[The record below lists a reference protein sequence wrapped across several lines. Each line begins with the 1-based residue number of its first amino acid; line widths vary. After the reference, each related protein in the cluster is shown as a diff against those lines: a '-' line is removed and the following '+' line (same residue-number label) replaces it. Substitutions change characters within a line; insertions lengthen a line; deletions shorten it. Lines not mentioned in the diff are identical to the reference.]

1 MKTYSLEASASI
13 ALIGVPLANSENPFL
28 SIPIGRTR
36 VDIAVGECSSPRH
49 KIGVADD
56 NVAYLL
62 SGFIANLEEIT
73 SNKCLQININSRN
86 ALSRLSA
93 YSLATTLIVHAL
105 AKYHSE
111 TLDTWEILE
120 IARYADPIEKPSGWT
135 YVIDSTRYSTL
146 TGTPVVFRNDEEFAK
161 IETTFEGD
169 LSYKST
175 IEATTQKLTREALG
189 GDVYNSLVRMVGVMT
204 LEAAVKLRE
213 EGNVVAIAETLGK
226 LQNGLIA
233 SIWDIDY
240 PPPNCINV
248 PGLPGE
254 FDTYCW

>member
-1 MKTYSLEASASI
+1 MRTYSLEASASI
-13 ALIGVPLANSENPFL
+13 VLMGVPLANSENPFL
-28 SIPIGRTR
+28 SIPTGRTR
-36 VDIAVGECSSPRH
+36 VDITVGECSNPRH
-49 KIGVADD
+49 KVSVADD

-62 SGFIANLEEIT
+62 SGFIANLEEIA

-86 ALSRLSA
+86 VLSRLA
-93 YSLATTLIVHAL
+93 TYSLATTLIIHAL

-135 YVIDSTRYSTL
+135 YVVDSARYSTL

-161 IETTFEGD
+161 IETTFKGE
-169 LSYKST
+169 LFYKST
-175 IEATTQKLTREALG
+175 TEAAAQKLTRETLG
-189 GDVYNSLVRMVGVMT
+189 GDVYNSLVHMIGVMT

-213 EGNVVAIAETLGK
+213 EGDAIAIVETLGK

-233 SIWDIDY
+233 SVWDIDY
-240 PPPNCINV
+240 PPPNCIYV